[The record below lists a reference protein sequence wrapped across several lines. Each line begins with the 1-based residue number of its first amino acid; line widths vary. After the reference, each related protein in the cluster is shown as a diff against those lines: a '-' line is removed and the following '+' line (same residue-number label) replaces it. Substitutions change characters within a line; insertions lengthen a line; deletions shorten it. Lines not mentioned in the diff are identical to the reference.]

1 MATDPITA
9 PTIATAVAL
18 ENDDDAVAAVVLS
31 SVTLMVDAGDG
42 VVDVGVR
49 DVSAIHSD
57 VVDDVDGDDDI
68 VDDVSVNATA
78 VATVVVTGSHAS
90 DDTRWWPDRH
100 ARQVPLPPHVA
111 QPDMLHAHPPA
122 DVSRNPGRQ
131 SVHAAFWSHCA
142 QFSVSHRTQ
151 RSPCAVCTG

>member
-1 MATDPITA
+1 MATEPITA

-18 ENDDDAVAAVVLS
+18 ENDDAVAAVTLS

-57 VVDDVDGDDDI
+57 VVDDVDGDDNV

-90 DDTRWWPDRH
+90 GDTRR
-100 ARQVPLPPHVA
+100 
-111 QPDMLHAHPPA
+111 
-122 DVSRNPGRQ
+122 
-131 SVHAAFWSHCA
+131 
-142 QFSVSHRTQ
+142 
-151 RSPCAVCTG
+151 